1 LLLTTLQRLWQND
14 SLKVWNEAL
23 EDVFKYPFRF

>member
-1 LLLTTLQRLWQND
+1 LLLTMLQRLWQNNN
-14 SLKVWNEAL
+14 LKVWNEAS